1 MAAAQL
7 RIFSDRNA
15 VDSHG
20 ARDVLDLPLAQIL
33 EDKGQTVAHV
43 IINGVRDEYPTGIG
57 QGFDP
62 RRDVDAVA
70 VNIVARD
77 DDIGEVD
84 PDPKIEPLADRD
96 TRVALRHAALHLDCA
111 ARRIDD
117 TRKFRQYAV
126 TGGLDDSAA
135 VFGDFGIDKGAAVRH
150 QSFECSL
157 LVPTH
162 QPRISRYIGG
172 EDGG

>member
-1 MAAAQL
+1 M
-7 RIFSDRNA
+7 F
-15 VDSHG
+15 
-20 ARDVLDLPLAQIL
+20 LDLPLAQIL
-33 EDKGQTVAHV
+33 EGKGQTVAHV
-43 IINGVRDEYPTGIG
+43 IIHGIRDEYPADIG

-111 ARRIDD
+111 THCIDD

-126 TGGLDDSAA
+126 TASLDDSA
-135 VFGDFGIDKGAAVRH
+135 VVLGNFGIDNGATVRH

-157 LVPTH
+157 
-162 QPRISRYIGG
+162 
-172 EDGG
+172 